1 MEAKLPAK
9 GEWFTR
15 SNRGSAAAAR
25 YADRPTDT
33 IRVADVNEAAGEI
46 HCERFDGFDAAGA
59 MVIGRRTTIRFAT
72 WLSDAGRYTPCDPP
86 AAPVPEM
93 LDRQEAEARLSSPPN
108 GLMPPTAEQIATMLS
123 SPRAAIADM
132 VSMFRADSL
141 TDDAIDSD
149 WEMVILRAHVRW
161 LDAQAAPP
169 VAVFVP
175 PEPTM
180 ADLKAEIAACRA
192 DVAGLRGDLKALT
205 EALKAAVPQM
215 RLFPV
220 AA

>member
-1 MEAKLPAK
+1 MQAKAIPAP
-9 GEWFTR
+9 
-15 SNRGSAAAAR
+15 GSWGTKKTKP
-25 YADRPTDT
+25 D
-33 IRVADVNEAAGEI
+33 EAAVLFRVESVDPVKEQFTV
-46 HCERFDGFDAAGA
+46 ERFAGFDGA
-59 MVIGRRTTIRFAT
+59 TPLFGRQSTISFAT
-72 WLSDAGRYTPCDPP
+72 WQTGRYQPCDPP

-161 LDAQAAPP
+161 LDAQGALP
-169 VAVFVP
+169 VEVFVS
-175 PEPTM
+175 PEPVSDVVLTSQAEI

-192 DVAGLRGDLKALT
+192 EVAGLRADFRALMKAI
-205 EALKAAVPQM
+205 EAGGQL